1 MAIILL
7 SPILVENNMAWNE
20 PGNDDKDPWKNKGGK
35 NQGPPDLDE
44 LLNDLGKK
52 VTGIFGGK
60 TTKGGSGSGKSFS
73 TIGIYIL
80 LIVASVV
87 YAFSGFYTIKEAEQ
101 GIVLRFGEY
110 SGTVDPG
117 INWKWTFIDRII
129 PVDMQSTRD
138 MPSSGFMLTKDE
150 NVVRV
155 EMQIQYR
162 VVDAR
167 KYIFSVTNAD
177 DSLNQSLDS
186 ALRYVVG
193 HANMD
198 DILTSGREAIRQSVW
213 QELDKI
219 IEPYNL
225 GLIIV
230 DVNFK
235 DARPPNEVKDAFDDA
250 ISAQE
255 DEVRFLREAEAYARG
270 IEPRARGR
278 VKRMEQE
285 AIAYKSRIVLDA
297 EGEVARFEKILPEY
311 QAAPTVTRERLYIGT
326 MEKVYGNTSKVMVD
340 VEGGNNM
347 MYLPLDKIIQ
357 QQNTSNRSGKT
368 TYAPVNE
375 PNVNTS
381 PTSSSGRSDRFSNR
395 SN

>member
-1 MAIILL
+1 
-7 SPILVENNMAWNE
+7 MAWNE
-20 PGNDDKDPWKNKGGK
+20 PGNNEKDPWKNKGGK

-60 TTKGGSGSGKSFS
+60 STKGGSGSGKSFS
-73 TIGIYIL
+73 NIGISIL

-110 SGTVDPG
+110 SGTVEPG

-129 PVDMQSTRD
+129 PVDMQSTRE
-138 MPSSGFMLTKDE
+138 MPSSGFMLTQDE
-150 NVVRV
+150 NVVNV

-167 KYIFSVTNAD
+167 NYIFSVTNAD
-177 DSLNQSLDS
+177 DSLKQSLDS

-193 HANMD
+193 HAVMD
-198 DILTSGREAIRQSVW
+198 DILTSGREDIRQQVW
-213 QELDKI
+213 DELEKI
-219 IEPYNL
+219 ITPYNL

-285 AIAYKSRIVLDA
+285 ALAYKSQTVLDA
-297 EGEVARFEKILPEY
+297 EGEVAKFNKLLPEY
-311 QAAPTVTRERLYIGT
+311 IAAPKVTRERLYIAT
-326 MEKVYGNTSKVMVD
+326 MEKVYSNTSKVMID

-357 QQNTSNRSGKT
+357 QQNNT
-368 TYAPVNE
+368 TRGTNTQSYTPVNQSS
-375 PNVNTS
+375 NNTA
-381 PTSSSGRSDRFSNR
+381 PSSSINRADRFNSGSN
-395 SN
+395 

>member
-1 MAIILL
+1 
-7 SPILVENNMAWNE
+7 MAWNE
-20 PGNDDKDPWKNKGGK
+20 PGNNDKDPWKNKGGK

-60 TTKGGSGSGKSFS
+60 GKSTGGSSPSGKSFS
-73 TIGIYIL
+73 TIGISLVL
-80 LIVASVV
+80 LIAIVV
-87 YAFSGFYTIKEAEQ
+87 YAFSGFYTIKEAEK
-101 GIVLRFGEY
+101 GIVLRFGQY

-138 MPSSGFMLTKDE
+138 MPSSGFMLTQDE

-167 KYIFSVTNAD
+167 NYVFSVTNAD

-193 HANMD
+193 HAVMD

-213 QELDKI
+213 EELEKI
-219 IEPYNL
+219 IAPYNL

-285 AIAYKSRIVLDA
+285 ALAYKSRTVLDA
-297 EGEVARFEKILPEY
+297 EGEVAKFNKLLPEY
-311 QAAPTVTRERLYIGT
+311 AAAPEVTRQRLYLAT
-326 MEKVYGNTSKVMVD
+326 MEKVYSNTSKVMVD

-347 MYLPLDKIIQ
+347 MYLPLDKIMQ
-357 QQNTSNRSGKT
+357 QQKATNSNSTAVKS
-368 TYAPVNE
+368 YAPVSQQSN
-375 PNVNTS
+375 NTA
-381 PTSSSGRSDRFSNR
+381 PSSSSNRADRFNSGSN
-395 SN
+395 

>member
-1 MAIILL
+1 
-7 SPILVENNMAWNE
+7 MAWNE
-20 PGNDDKDPWKNKGGK
+20 PGNNDKDPWKNKGGK

-52 VTGIFGGK
+52 VSGIFGGK
-60 TTKGGSGSGKSFS
+60 GGSSGGSNPSGKSFS
-73 TIGIYIL
+73 SIGISL
-80 LIVASVV
+80 VLIIAIVV
-87 YAFSGFYTIKEAEQ
+87 YAFSGFYTIKEAEK
-101 GIVLRFGEY
+101 GIVLRFGQS
-110 SGTVDPG
+110 SGLVDPG

-129 PVDMQSTRD
+129 PVDMQSTRE
-138 MPSSGFMLTKDE
+138 MQASGFMLTQDE

-162 VVDAR
+162 VVNAR
-167 KYIFSVTNAD
+167 DYVFSVTNAD

-193 HANMD
+193 HAKMD
-198 DILTSGREAIRQSVW
+198 DILTSGREQIRQSVW
-213 QELDKI
+213 QELEKI

-235 DARPPNEVKDAFDDA
+235 DARPPNEVKDSFDDA
-250 ISAQE
+250 IAAQE

-285 AIAYKSRIVLDA
+285 ALAYKGRTVLDA
-297 EGEVARFEKILPEY
+297 EGEVARFDKILPEY
-311 QAAPTVTRERLYIGT
+311 QAAPEVTRQRLYIAT
-326 MEKVYGNTSKVMVD
+326 MEKVYSNTSKVMVD
-340 VEGGNNM
+340 VDGGNNM
-347 MYLPLDKIIQ
+347 MYLPLDKIMQ
-357 QQNTSNRSGKT
+357 QQSVTQRVTPQSYSQPQQQSSN
-368 TYAPVNE
+368 
-375 PNVNTS
+375 NTS
-381 PTSSSGRSDRFSNR
+381 PNSSTGRSDRFNSGSN
-395 SN
+395 

>member
-1 MAIILL
+1 
-7 SPILVENNMAWNE
+7 MAWNE
-20 PGNDDKDPWKNKGGK
+20 PGNNDKDPWKNKGGK

-52 VTGIFGGK
+52 VSGIFGGK
-60 TTKGGSGSGKSFS
+60 SSGGSSPSGKSMS
-73 TIGIYIL
+73 SIGISL
-80 LIVASVV
+80 VLIIALVV
-87 YAFSGFYTIKEAEQ
+87 YAFSGFYTIKEAEK
-101 GIVLRFGEY
+101 GLVLRFGQY
-110 SGTVDPG
+110 AGTVDPG

-129 PVDMQSTRD
+129 PVDMQSTRE
-138 MPSSGFMLTKDE
+138 MQASGFMLTQDE

-167 KYIFSVTNAD
+167 NFIFSVTNAD
-177 DSLNQSLDS
+177 DSLSQSLDS

-193 HANMD
+193 HAEMD
-198 DILTSGREAIRQSVW
+198 DILTSGREQIRQSVW

-250 ISAQE
+250 IAAQE

-285 AIAYKSRIVLDA
+285 ALAYKERTVLDA

-311 QAAPTVTRERLYIGT
+311 QAAPEVTRQRLYIAT
-326 MEKVYGNTSKVMVD
+326 MEKVYSNTSKVMVD
-340 VEGGNNM
+340 VDGGNNM
-347 MYLPLDKIIQ
+347 MYLPLDKIMQ
-357 QQNTSNRSGKT
+357 QQKSTTQRTTPQSYTQPKQQQSNNS
-368 TYAPVNE
+368 
-375 PNVNTS
+375 S
-381 PTSSSGRSDRFSNR
+381 PSSSAGRSDRFNNGSN
-395 SN
+395 

>member
-1 MAIILL
+1 
-7 SPILVENNMAWNE
+7 MAWNE
-20 PGNDDKDPWKNKGGK
+20 PGNNDKDPWKDKGGK

-73 TIGIYIL
+73 TIGFS
-80 LIVASVV
+80 IVLVIALVV

-101 GIVLRFGEY
+101 GIVLRFGQS
-110 SGTVDPG
+110 SGTVEPG
-117 INWKWTFIDRII
+117 LRWKWTFIDRII
-129 PVDMQSTRD
+129 PVDMQSTRE
-138 MPSSGFMLTKDE
+138 MNSSGFMLTQDE
-150 NVVRV
+150 NVVNV

-162 VVDAR
+162 VVDAVN
-167 KYIFSVTNAD
+167 YIFSVTNAD

-193 HANMD
+193 HSNMD
-198 DILTSGREAIRQSVW
+198 DILTSGREVIRQKVW
-213 QELDKI
+213 QQLEKV

-285 AIAYKSRIVLDA
+285 ALAYKSQTVLDA
-297 EGEVARFEKILPEY
+297 EGEVAKFNKLLPEY
-311 QAAPTVTRERLYIGT
+311 LAAPKVTRQRLYIAT
-326 MEKVYGNTSKVMVD
+326 MEKVYSNTSKVMVD
-340 VEGGNNM
+340 VDGGNNM

-357 QQNTSNRSGKT
+357 QQNNT
-368 TYAPVNE
+368 TRGTNTQSYAPVNKSS
-375 PNVNTS
+375 NNTA
-381 PTSSSGRSDRFSNR
+381 PSSSAGRADRFNSGSN
-395 SN
+395 

>member
-1 MAIILL
+1 
-7 SPILVENNMAWNE
+7 MAWNE

-73 TIGIYIL
+73 SIGLSIL
-80 LIVASVV
+80 LVVASVV
-87 YAFSGFYTIKEAEQ
+87 YGFSGFYTIKEAEQ

-117 INWKWTFIDRII
+117 INWKWTFVDRII
-129 PVDMQSTRD
+129 PVDMQSTRA

-155 EMQIQYR
+155 EMEIQYR

-167 KYIFSVTNAD
+167 NFTFSVTNAD

-186 ALRYVVG
+186 ALRYVIG
-193 HANMD
+193 HAKMD
-198 DILTSGREAIRQSVW
+198 DILTSGREDIRQSVW
-213 QELDKI
+213 EELDKI
-219 IEPYNL
+219 IAPYNL

-278 VKRMEQE
+278 AKRMEQE
-285 AIAYKSRIVLDA
+285 ALAYKSRIVLDA
-297 EGEVARFEKILPEY
+297 QGEVARFEKILPEY
-311 QAAPTVTRERLYIGT
+311 QAAPKVTRERLYIAT
-326 MEKVYGNTSKVMVD
+326 MEKVYSNTSKVMID

-357 QQNTSNRSGKT
+357 QQNTSNRNGKT
-368 TYAPVNE
+368 SYAPVTE

-381 PTSSSGRSDRFSNR
+381 PISSSGRSDRFSNG